1 MYDVAIIGCG
11 VIGAATAYA
20 LSRYENKVVILE
32 AENDVADCTTKANSA
47 ILHAGYDPAP
57 GTKMAR
63 LNVRGVEL
71 AKEICAKLDV
81 PYKQCGSLVLALSE
95 SELPHLQHLYENGT
109 ANGVP
114 DMKILTKEETLAMEP
129 NLSENVCGA
138 LWAPSAAIVSPWE
151 YALAMTEVAVR
162 NGVELRRSC
171 RVEDA
176 EAMADGGYRL
186 TTTQGTVEARYVINA
201 AGIWAEKVHCMV
213 EPASFHITPTRGE
226 YYLLDKSEGTRVNH
240 VIFQCP
246 NELGKGVLVSP
257 TVHGNLIVG
266 PDAVPVHGDDT
277 SCTSKG
283 LEFVKA
289 TAQRS
294 VPSINFGE
302 SIRNF
307 AGVRANLDVDDFI
320 IGEEPEAPGWIDLA
334 GMKSPGL
341 SAAPAVAE
349 QLPVVGSLFSW
360 LNRGGQ
366 DDYVSL
372 QSEQLNKYA
381 ETVESTAETADSPY
395 TLTLG
400 QVFNDGDWLRIS
412 LMLTSEDDS
421 LAGFNA
427 IGPREDAV
435 EKALQNGGGQYGTLV
450 LDNGTELNGGVTFEK
465 RDDRT
470 FVTGINYELFL
481 THDDLAGH
489 TATLTLSNLMA
500 CNKSIVETDG
510 KSYWHYDYADQT
522 PLPGTYTLTF
532 TIPEVS
538 DAGVRTMDTPVE
550 QNGITLQSI
559 KATPAATKVLLSFPA
574 EQHWVSVK
582 LYTADGTEL
591 GHERGEG
598 GWWTDGAWTADP
610 ADFDHPEQCT
620 KASYD
625 YFAAV
630 PENCHSLTVKVYDFD
645 TDAELTTFTAELP

>member
-1 MYDVAIIGCG
+1 MRDKNFDVDLLKTLNDQPMPETPLTDDEFTRVLDAACG
-11 VIGAATAYA
+11 R
-20 LSRYENKVVILE
+20 LPQKNP
-32 AENDVADCTTKANSA
+32 
-47 ILHAGYDPAP
+47 AGH
-57 GTKMAR
+57 R
-63 LNVRGVEL
+63 RF
-71 AKEICAKLDV
+71 
-81 PYKQCGSLVLALSE
+81 
-95 SELPHLQHLYENGT
+95 
-109 ANGVP
+109 
-114 DMKILTKEETLAMEP
+114 
-129 NLSENVCGA
+129 
-138 LWAPSAAIVSPWE
+138 PWE
-151 YALAMTEVAVR
+151 RVAAAAVACLAV
-162 NGVELRRSC
+162 G
-171 RVEDA
+171 
-176 EAMADGGYRL
+176 
-186 TTTQGTVEARYVINA
+186 
-201 AGIWAEKVHCMV
+201 
-213 EPASFHITPTRGE
+213 
-226 YYLLDKSEGTRVNH
+226 
-240 VIFQCP
+240 
-246 NELGKGVLVSP
+246 LG
-257 TVHGNLIVG
+257 
-266 PDAVPVHGDDT
+266 
-277 SCTSKG
+277 
-283 LEFVKA
+283 
-289 TAQRS
+289 
-294 VPSINFGE
+294 SINF
-302 SIRNF
+302 
-307 AGVRANLDVDDFI
+307 
-320 IGEEPEAPGWIDLA
+320 
-334 GMKSPGL
+334 
-341 SAAPAVAE
+341 AAPAVAE

-450 LDNGTELNGGVTFEK
+450 LDNGIELSGGINFEK
-465 RDDRT
+465 RDDHT
-470 FVTGINYELFL
+470 FVAGLNYELFL
-481 THDDLAGH
+481 TNEDLAGH

-500 CNKSIVETDG
+500 CNRSTVETDG

-538 DAGVRTMDTPVE
+538 DAGVRTMSTPVE
-550 QNGITLQSI
+550 QDGVTLQSI
-559 KATPAATKVLLSFPA
+559 KATPAATKVLLTFPP

-645 TDAELTTFTAELP
+645 TDVELTTFTAELP